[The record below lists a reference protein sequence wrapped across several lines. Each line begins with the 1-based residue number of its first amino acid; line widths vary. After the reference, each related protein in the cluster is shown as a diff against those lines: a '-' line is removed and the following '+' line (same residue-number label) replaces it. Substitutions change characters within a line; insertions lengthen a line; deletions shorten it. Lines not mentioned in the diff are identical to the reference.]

1 LGLLRRGGEVMARP
15 AEASQASSRSIRSTG
30 ALVRYL
36 TGRGILHAVAVI
48 VGVLLMIPYAWAA
61 ISSLKPASE
70 VRRIPPQFFP
80 TEWMFTNYSDVWMTR
95 LFPFWV
101 QNTIVITVLAT
112 IGTVAT
118 AALAGYAFARFRFP
132 FKGPMFAVTLSTMLL
147 PDAVTLIPR
156 FLLFFQLGW
165 LDTFLPL
172 IVPFWLG
179 GSAFFIFLFRQF
191 FMTIPIDLDEA
202 AKIDGASYLDVLLKI
217 ILPLSLPVLATV
229 GIIAFIAHYDSF
241 IFPLIILNDP
251 TKFTLSIGLRY
262 FNISPSADAIPTD
275 HLLLAMSIMMTLP
288 IIIIFFFGQRYF
300 VRGVVMSGIKG

>member
-1 LGLLRRGGEVMARP
+1 MARP
-15 AEASQASSRSIRSTG
+15 AEATQTRSKSIRNTG
-30 ALVRYL
+30 AYVRYL
-36 TGRGILHAVAVI
+36 TGRGLLHLIAVI

-61 ISSLKPASE
+61 ISSLKPAAE

-80 TEWMFTNYSDVWMTR
+80 SEWMFSNYSDVWMTR

-165 LDTFLPL
+165 LDTFLPM

-202 AKIDGASYLDVLLKI
+202 AKIDGASYLDVLIRI

-262 FNISPSADAIPTD
+262 FNISPTADAIPTD